1 MTRKVVMAIL
11 ILVTAFLQ
19 CSVFQIFQV
28 ASIKPNLLLIVT
40 VSFALMRGR
49 RGGLLTGFFCGLV
62 LDLFF
67 PGQIGLHAFLYMW
80 IGYLCGYSFRIFY
93 DDDIKTPVLLV
104 AVSDL
109 VYGFALYLLTFLMR
123 GRIHFFYYLGRIII
137 PETLYTIV
145 MTILFYRL
153 LFSLNRSLEKTDKRR
168 IDSFV

>member
-168 IDSFV
+168 ID